1 MKDSKTIDDNIE
13 EELLKLQKSVDEWC
27 EKHQN
32 ALPVYEEKLE
42 ESVKKLV
49 KDL

>member
-1 MKDSKTIDDNIE
+1 MKDDKTIDDCIE
-13 EELLKLQKSVDEWC
+13 EELLKLQKSVDKWC
-27 EKHQN
+27 KKNQN
-32 ALPVYEEKLE
+32 ALPEYEEKLE